1 MFELLFLLSF
11 TLHNLEEA
19 LWLPHWSKNAKKF
32 HPAVEKT
39 EFHFAVLIVTI
50 IGYLI
55 TFIYFAAGE
64 TSEIIKYIY
73 LGFVLMMSMNA
84 IFPHLIASI
93 ALKSYAPGTVTG
105 FLLNLPIG
113 LYIVFIKNQEHITN
127 IKLLLSFTLTT
138 VFIVSLLKPLFF
150 IGKRII
156 KEERNS

>member
-19 LWLPHWSKNAKKF
+19 FWLPDWSKYAKKF

-39 EFHFAVLIVTI
+39 EFHFAVLMITI

-55 TFIYFAAGE
+55 TFAYLVMGE
-64 TSEIIKYIY
+64 TSEIVKYIY
-73 LGFVLMMSMNA
+73 LGFVLMMSLNA

-93 ALKSYAPGTVTG
+93 VLRRYAPGTMTG
-105 FLLNLPIG
+105 CLLNLPIG

-127 IKLLLSFTLTT
+127 IKLLFSFILTT
-138 VFIVSLLKPLFF
+138 VIIVSLLKPLFF
-150 IGKRII
+150 IGKKIM
-156 KEERNS
+156 KE